1 MPNSSI
7 VSPEDQTV
15 TFVELFFDLVFV
27 FSVTQVVSFFHHGVS
42 WSTAG
47 SAVLVF
53 WLVWWAWTQFTWAL
67 NAANTDHQ
75 HIQIAMLLA
84 TAIAFFM
91 AIAVPDA
98 FGNKALWFAIPYVMV
113 RLVGL
118 HVYTKVTVTNERQYK
133 GVRSFALASIGGLT
147 AVVIGAVLGGP
158 TQYWLWGLAI
168 LLDALAAQVAG
179 KSDSWN
185 LHPEHFVE
193 RHGLIV
199 IIALGESLIVAAAGL
214 VGSDLTLTLL
224 TVGLLA
230 VMITCALWWS
240 YFPYVKPLLE
250 SGLIRTEASDEG
262 PMARDAF
269 SFGHFPLLC
278 GIIAISSAI
287 EVAVLDPTAPLPLK
301 VRVAMASG
309 LFLFTVAAAY
319 AQWRTVGILPR
330 MRLFVIVVTGA
341 TIVLVAGTLPWVTL
355 LIAFV
360 GVTGVVIVEYVKCR
374 PVVEHMIG

>member
-118 HVYTKVTVTNERQYK
+118 HVYTKVTVTNEKQHEGCSLVCFGFNWWTHR
-133 GVRSFALASIGGLT
+133 GRDGR
-147 AVVIGAVLGGP
+147 
-158 TQYWLWGLAI
+158 
-168 LLDALAAQVAG
+168 
-179 KSDSWN
+179 
-185 LHPEHFVE
+185 
-193 RHGLIV
+193 RHGRPDSIL
-199 IIALGESLIVAAAGL
+199 ALGTRYSFRCARCT
-214 VGSDLTLTLL
+214 GS
-224 TVGLLA
+224 GK
-230 VMITCALWWS
+230 I
-240 YFPYVKPLLE
+240 
-250 SGLIRTEASDEG
+250 
-262 PMARDAF
+262 
-269 SFGHFPLLC
+269 
-278 GIIAISSAI
+278 
-287 EVAVLDPTAPLPLK
+287 
-301 VRVAMASG
+301 
-309 LFLFTVAAAY
+309 
-319 AQWRTVGILPR
+319 
-330 MRLFVIVVTGA
+330 
-341 TIVLVAGTLPWVTL
+341 
-355 LIAFV
+355 
-360 GVTGVVIVEYVKCR
+360 
-374 PVVEHMIG
+374 

>member
-1 MPNSSI
+1 M
-7 VSPEDQTV
+7 
-15 TFVELFFDLVFV
+15 
-27 FSVTQVVSFFHHGVS
+27 
-42 WSTAG
+42 
-47 SAVLVF
+47 
-53 WLVWWAWTQFTWAL
+53 
-67 NAANTDHQ
+67 
-75 HIQIAMLLA
+75 
-84 TAIAFFM
+84 
-91 AIAVPDA
+91 
-98 FGNKALWFAIPYVMV
+98 
-113 RLVGL
+113 
-118 HVYTKVTVTNERQYK
+118 
-133 GVRSFALASIGGLT
+133 
-147 AVVIGAVLGGP
+147 
-158 TQYWLWGLAI
+158 
-168 LLDALAAQVAG
+168 
-179 KSDSWN
+179 
-185 LHPEHFVE
+185 
-193 RHGLIV
+193 

-287 EVAVLDPTAPLPLK
+287 EVAVLDPTAPLPLE

-341 TIVLVAGTLPWVTL
+341 AIVLVAGTLPWVTL

-374 PVVEHMIG
+374 PLVEHMIG